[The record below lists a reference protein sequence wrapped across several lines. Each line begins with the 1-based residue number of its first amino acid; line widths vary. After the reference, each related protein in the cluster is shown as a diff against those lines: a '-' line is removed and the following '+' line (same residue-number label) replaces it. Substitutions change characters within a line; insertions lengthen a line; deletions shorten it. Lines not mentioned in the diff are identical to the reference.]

1 MSGWVYAEIYIDAA
15 GSRSVSAD
23 FACAEAADLA
33 LYGSAV
39 YVGVDIQSFGNSAA
53 YFGRCRDIPALRATW
68 HRHDCDRCAHQ
79 PIRAADA
86 GGEAGVYVGFG
97 YGGNQANCV
106 YLIVPLNRTHVNR
119 NDGKIEIQKGAKK
132 GSKNTDPG
140 VPVHVD
146 LC

>member
-23 FACAEAADLA
+23 FAFAEAAYMA
-33 LYGSAV
+33 FHGSAV
-39 YVGVDIQSFGNSAA
+39 YVGVDIQPFGNGAA
-53 YFGRCRDIPALRATW
+53 YRGRCRDIPDLCATW

-97 YGGNQANCV
+97 YGQNSANCV
-106 YLIVPLNRTHVNR
+106 YLILPLNRTHVNR
-119 NDGKIEIQKGAKK
+119 NDGKIEIQKRSPKMQSRDA
-132 GSKNTDPG
+132 PI
-140 VPVHVD
+140 HVD